1 MYMDV
6 ANRDQM
12 PEIVPIP
19 QNGADGYYTT
29 VNDMVTQKILTGH
42 RITSPMLLGIKTEGQ
57 LGGRSELLDAYQHF
71 LTTVIYPMQSDILKT
86 FERIF
91 KINGIDTTLGVEQ
104 VRLFDDG
111 EETDVVTSVE
121 AEAGEDLILETKAE
135 GVQ

>member
-1 MYMDV
+1 
-6 ANRDQM
+6 
-12 PEIVPIP
+12 
-19 QNGADGYYTT
+19 
-29 VNDMVTQKILTGH
+29 
-42 RITSPMLLGIKTEGQ
+42 
-57 LGGRSELLDAYQHF
+57 
-71 LTTVIYPMQSDILKT
+71 MQSDILKT

-135 GVQ
+135 GIQ